1 MVKLV
6 DLKKQIA
13 ELYIH
18 QIFNKHKKKK
28 FSHQLPCFD
37 EKNSSFALTYY
48 FVLLDFSVR
57 VREER
62 ERETIVSKG
71 NELN

>member
-28 FSHQLPCFD
+28 NLVTNYLVLM
-37 EKNSSFALTYY
+37 KKTAAL
-48 FVLLDFSVR
+48 L
-57 VREER
+57 
-62 ERETIVSKG
+62 
-71 NELN
+71 